1 MAASGEAASPCKPPL
16 LCRHE
21 EGTEKLVVLVFS
33 DRVDRLGRI
42 VHDAKRLV
50 IASDDAFVSP
60 HPTINYFAKQLNGTA
75 TVELHNA

>member
-1 MAASGEAASPCKPPL
+1 M
-16 LCRHE
+16 
-21 EGTEKLVVLVFS
+21 VVLVFS
-33 DRVDRLGRI
+33 DRLGRI
-42 VHDAKRLV
+42 VHDGKRLV

>member
-1 MAASGEAASPCKPPL
+1 L

-33 DRVDRLGRI
+33 DRLGRI
-42 VHDAKRLV
+42 VHDGKRLV
-50 IASDDAFVSP
+50 IASDDAFVSA
-60 HPTINYFAKQLNGTA
+60 HPTINYFAKQLNGA